1 MMLEGIGVDDA
12 PLTPG
17 GPFFGQTSH
26 KGGGGFASAGV
37 KERLL
42 DQFREFLDG
51 MDALPESAAESGSA
65 ESDLFSVFVELAALR
80 NEVRTESRLVKE
92 ALDQFR
98 GVFGTL
104 QSSHATLEQELQR
117 ARDEARERDKTLL
130 RPLLLD
136 LLELRD
142 RLEAGLQQPAAPPP
156 GWLGRWRKPR
166 AEIEN
171 KREGLGITL
180 RRLDRML
187 TDRRV
192 SRIDLL
198 GQRFD
203 PRIARAVGTTHDPK
217 AGPGVVL
224 EEVRAGY
231 RWDEDLLRA
240 AEVIVS
246 KAAEGESEP

>member
-1 MMLEGIGVDDA
+1 VDDA
-12 PLTPG
+12 
-17 GPFFGQTSH
+17 
-26 KGGGGFASAGV
+26 V

-42 DQFREFLDG
+42 DQLRQYLDG
-51 MDALPESAAESGSA
+51 IAGLPDPAPDPGSA
-65 ESDLFSVFVELAALR
+65 EADLFTVFVELAAVR

-104 QSSHATLEQELQR
+104 QSSHATLEQTLQR
-117 ARDEARERDKTLL
+117 AQADARERGQALL

-142 RLEAGLQQPAAPPP
+142 GLDAALQTPAAPPP
-156 GWLGRWRKPR
+156 RWLDRWRKPR
-166 AEIEN
+166 TEQEDW
-171 KREGLGITL
+171 REGIGITA
-180 RRLDRML
+180 RRLDRIL
-187 TDRRV
+187 AERRV
-192 SRIDLL
+192 SRIELT

-203 PRIARAVGTTHDPK
+203 PRLARAVGTRQDARVDP
-217 AGPGVVL
+217 GTVL

-231 RWDEDLLRA
+231 RWDDELLRT

-246 KAAEGESEP
+246 KAGEGGNEP